1 MKLLRISYFVTQRV
15 HIQKYHVILIG
26 LVLPV
31 PQSVLLRFHP
41 QAPHRA
47 LRRLHLHLRVHPQA
61 QAHVFHLKTRSFA
74 ALEDFYKGIV
84 DLADSYV
91 ETYQG
96 NRRQLIGPI
105 KSYKIL
111 NDPKKSLMFL
121 VSLRKSIRRLKLPRS
136 GPLRNIQDSVM
147 ELIDS
152 TIYKLQFLK

>member
-31 PQSVLLRFHP
+31 PQSVLLRF
-41 QAPHRA
+41 
-47 LRRLHLHLRVHPQA
+47 HPQA

-105 KSYKIL
+105 KSYTT
-111 NDPKKSLMFL
+111 PKS
-121 VSLRKSIRRLKLPRS
+121 P
-136 GPLRNIQDSVM
+136 
-147 ELIDS
+147 
-152 TIYKLQFLK
+152 